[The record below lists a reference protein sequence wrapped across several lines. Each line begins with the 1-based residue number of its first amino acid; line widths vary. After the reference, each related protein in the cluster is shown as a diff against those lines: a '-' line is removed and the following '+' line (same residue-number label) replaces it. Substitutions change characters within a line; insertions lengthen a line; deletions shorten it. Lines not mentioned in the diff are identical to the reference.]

1 MTTKNDVDPND
12 PGPVAP
18 RGTDA
23 PPESFNHDLHDPAA
37 IAKAKLDAEA
47 KAKPKS
53 KDEVK
58 K

>member
-37 IAKAKLDAEA
+37 VEKAKAKA
-47 KAKPKS
+47 KAA
-53 KDEVK
+53 DEKAPVK

>member
-37 IAKAKLDAEA
+37 VEKAKAKAAADE
-47 KAKPKS
+47 KAP
-53 KDEVK
+53 VK